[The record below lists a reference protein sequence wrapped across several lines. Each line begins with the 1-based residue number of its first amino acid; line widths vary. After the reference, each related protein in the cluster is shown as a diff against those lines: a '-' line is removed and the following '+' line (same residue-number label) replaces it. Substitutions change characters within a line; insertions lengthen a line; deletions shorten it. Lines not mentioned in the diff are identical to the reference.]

1 MLSKTGNI
9 EYDNI
14 FFNNKEKLIL
24 HFKIVLDK
32 LMDRFDI
39 SDDIKTILENGVELC
54 QDYLVISPQDR
65 LQGVITS
72 ISIILKYFKDYL
84 KDVTSRLKNDSEN
97 NVEILLSDKTIL
109 TSVIKRY
116 EESLIVLNTITI

>member
-24 HFKIVLDK
+24 HFKIVLGN
-32 LMDRFDI
+32 LMNRFDI
-39 SDDIKTILENGVELC
+39 PDDIKSILENGVELC

-72 ISIILKYFKDYL
+72 ISTILKYFKDYL

-109 TSVIKRY
+109 ASVIKRY